1 MKKINDHSLY
11 LVISEECGCGR
22 SAIEIAKRAIE
33 GGVDIIQMREKNRS
47 KDELIGMGKD
57 LARICKANNVIFIVN
72 DDPFLAAE
80 VGADGVHFGQEDALK
95 YPIDKVR
102 RVLGPDKIIG
112 ISTHSMAQFTA
123 ANDGGF
129 DPSTR
134 PEPAE
139 GLTRGQ
145 SRACLGVDYI
155 AFGPIFETK
164 TKGYFLG
171 AENVGEVIRIAKRP
185 VFFIGGINLANIGD
199 ILKRGAQNIAL
210 IRGITEAEDMTA
222 RTREF
227 KRLLGPPLVKSK

>member
-1 MKKINDHSLY
+1 MKKIKDNSLY
-11 LVISEECGCGR
+11 LVITEEYGKSR
-22 SAIEIAKRAIE
+22 NAMEIAESAIK

-47 KDELIGMGKD
+47 KDWLIGMGKD

-80 VGADGVHFGQEDALK
+80 VDADGVHLGQEDALK
-95 YPIDKVR
+95 YPIDKAR
-102 RVLGPDKIIG
+102 KVLGEDKIIG
-112 ISTHSMAQFTA
+112 ISTHSITQFTA

-129 DPSTR
+129 DPSVR
-134 PEPAE
+134 PGPVESLAQ
-139 GLTRGQ
+139 GQ
-145 SRACLGVDYI
+145 SRACRGADYI
-155 AFGPIFETK
+155 TFGPIFETK

-171 AENVGEVIRIAKRP
+171 AENVGEVVRIAKRP
-185 VFFIGGINLANIGD
+185 AFFIGGINLANIGD
-199 ILKRGAQNIAL
+199 ILKRGAKNIAL